1 MAGFKQSGSS
11 KYHEYMVQLIHK
23 IHEAEEM
30 LLSGDDRHLEELK
43 DIIEM
48 IDQYMNESK
57 GHKFEPMQYRP
68 MQGRQ
73 QHGMQ
78 DRLGYRQYEDHY
90 YPMYPIYPI
99 FNDDIQ
105 DRRGR
110 RGTRSEM
117 NDYPETPEAY
127 RRNQNRPNR

>member
-11 KYHEYMVQLIHK
+11 KYHEYMVQLIRK
-23 IHEAEEM
+23 IHDAEEM

-48 IDQYMNESK
+48 IDQYTNESK

-68 MQGRQ
+68 IHGRQ
-73 QHGMQ
+73 QQRIQ
-78 DRLGYRQYEDHY
+78 DRLGYRQNQDHY
-90 YPMYPIYPI
+90 YPMYPIYPL
-99 FNDDIQ
+99 FNDEID

-110 RGTRSEM
+110 RGTRS
-117 NDYPETPEAY
+117 DYQEQPEPY
-127 RRNQNRPNR
+127 RRNPNRPNER